1 MSEKTT
7 TKPFW
12 TTFLSSATA
21 VIKGIITTPKELEQL
36 KKDNSVL
43 SEQCKQCYALVYDLT
58 KENKELKERM
68 LDMATKGHVSL
79 LQKHLEKVNQENSA
93 KMMLEII
100 ALEERIQLV
109 ESVLVDGI
117 CSELYTETDDEPLD
131 IDEETQKEIDEVQK
145 LEAEAKPKKH
155 RTRKLN
161 K

>member
-1 MSEKTT
+1 
-7 TKPFW
+7 
-12 TTFLSSATA
+12 
-21 VIKGIITTPKELEQL
+21 
-36 KKDNSVL
+36 
-43 SEQCKQCYALVYDLT
+43 
-58 KENKELKERM
+58 M

-155 RTRKLN
+155 RTRKLS